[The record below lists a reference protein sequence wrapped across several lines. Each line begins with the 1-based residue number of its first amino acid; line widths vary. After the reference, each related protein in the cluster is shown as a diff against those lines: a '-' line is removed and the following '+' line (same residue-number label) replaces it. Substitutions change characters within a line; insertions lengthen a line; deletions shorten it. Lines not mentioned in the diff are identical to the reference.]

1 MDATTDRTDDLTTT
15 EPGHPA
21 GSEQAAPHDAIAG
34 RDVDPTRAGPAA
46 QAEPA
51 APDASDAQ
59 AEPAAQADPGA
70 PDASAAPD
78 GSPVQITVEVGTGEQ
93 VPPGRAGI
101 RVEGTVLVNVTPA
114 AHPEPAPAD
123 PAPADP
129 VPADPVP
136 ADPARVDPTVA
147 DHPVETAP
155 AHPVQTAP
163 AHPVGTQEDRVE
175 TPAPTATP
183 TPGRPTPGRPAGG
196 PRPGGPRPSGPR
208 PGGPRPAGRR
218 PTGSGPG
225 GKAAPGDGGDE
236 PAATEADLTAAA
248 AFGRVAEDGAV
259 FVRTRT
265 GERQVGSWAV
275 GEHEEA
281 LAFFARR
288 FVTLRTEVA
297 LAETRVRAGSLSA
310 ESAQTTVR
318 RLREAVETAQA
329 VGDLDELALRVDA
342 LDGLVAVARERR
354 RTEKAAETAAARE
367 RKTALVGE
375 AEQIGAGQNWR
386 VGPEKLRL
394 LFEEWKSL
402 PRLDKTTDDDLW
414 KRFSAARTTYTRRRK
429 AHYAELTASRE
440 VVQTAKEALITEAEA
455 LAGSTEWGPTTAKHR
470 VLMERWKAAGSAAKD
485 VDDALWERF
494 RAARQSFFET
504 REAHDAERTSTER
517 DNLAA
522 REALL
527 VEAEALL
534 PVSDMKAARRTMR
547 GIRER
552 WDAVGHVPR
561 GSVASVDARLKVVE
575 DALRG
580 AETQEWRRTDPEA
593 LRRAERTAE
602 QLRPA
607 IARLEKDVTA
617 ARGRGDARALREAE
631 ESLAARRQWLV
642 QADRIINESH

>member
-15 EPGHPA
+15 EPENPA
-21 GSEQAAPHDAIAG
+21 GSEQAAHQDPPAG
-34 RDVDPTRAGPAA
+34 QEA
-46 QAEPA
+46 A
-51 APDASDAQ
+51 APQD
-59 AEPAAQADPGA
+59 
-70 PDASAAPD
+70 AAPLDTAPGDEAPGDESAPRDESAPQPPAD
-78 GSPVQITVEVGTGEQ
+78 GTPAGTSPDGGPVQITVEVGTAEE
-93 VPPGRAGI
+93 VTPGRAGI
-101 RVEGTVLVNVTPA
+101 RLEGTLVVNVAPVTATLPDA
-114 AHPEPAPAD
+114 GAPDPEPAVPAAD
-123 PAPADP
+123 VPVPAPTDP
-129 VPADPVP
+129 VPTVP
-136 ADPARVDPTVA
+136 AAGVTDALTAPGPPTPGGPPQA
-147 DHPVETAP
+147 PVEALP
-155 AHPVQTAP
+155 
-163 AHPVGTQEDRVE
+163 G
-175 TPAPTATP
+175 TP
-183 TPGRPTPGRPAGG
+183 TPGRPTPGRPGGG

-208 PGGPRPAGRR
+208 PTGPRPAGRR
-218 PTGSGPG
+218 PTGSGPSG
-225 GKAAPGDGGDE
+225 PGTPGGGDE

-248 AFGRVAEDGAV
+248 AFGRVAEDGTV

-275 GEHEEA
+275 GEQQEA

-354 RTEKAAETAAARE
+354 RTEKAAETTAARE
-367 RKTALVGE
+367 RKTALIGE
-375 AEQIGAGQNWR
+375 AEEIGAGQNWR

-394 LFEEWKSL
+394 LFEEWKGL
-402 PRLDKTTDDDLW
+402 PRLDKTTDDELW

-440 VVQTAKEALITEAEA
+440 VVQTAKEELITEAEA
-455 LAGSTEWGPTTAKHR
+455 LAGSTEWGPTTARHR

-494 RAARQSFFET
+494 RAARQSFFEA

-527 VEAEALL
+527 TEAEALL
-534 PVSDMKAARRTMR
+534 PVADMKAARRTMR

-552 WDAVGHVPR
+552 WDAIGHVPR
-561 GSVASVDARLKVVE
+561 GAVASVDARLKVVE

-607 IARLEKDVTA
+607 IARLEKDVAA
-617 ARGRGDARALREAE
+617 ARGRGDARGLREAE